1 LILTS
6 SPQPISC
13 GRVGYI
19 DLSKR
24 RVSAEDVEKCEE
36 KYEKGKLVHSVL
48 TNVAGKMEMDVE
60 ELYSQVAWPLGK
72 KFGHAYDAFKLSITS
87 VDRFLSPPLRTAI

>member
-72 KFGHAYDAFKLSITS
+72 KLSITS